1 MNANESIKLD
11 SKNITID
18 GKQSCKVLTT
28 GLMTISGGLAM
39 SIFAPIIGGV
49 SAATVGKALP
59 LPGSIFGM
67 DLTKRE
73 Q

>member
-1 MNANESIKLD
+1 
-11 SKNITID
+11 
-18 GKQSCKVLTT
+18 
-28 GLMTISGGLAM
+28 MTISGGLAM

-49 SAATVGKALP
+49 SAATVSKALP
-59 LPGSIFGM
+59 IPGSIFGM

>member
-1 MNANESIKLD
+1 MDCELD

-18 GKQSCKVLTT
+18 GKQSTKILTT

-49 SAATVGKALP
+49 SAATVSKGLPIPGK
-59 LPGSIFGM
+59 IFGS
-67 DLTKRE
+67 DLSKKE